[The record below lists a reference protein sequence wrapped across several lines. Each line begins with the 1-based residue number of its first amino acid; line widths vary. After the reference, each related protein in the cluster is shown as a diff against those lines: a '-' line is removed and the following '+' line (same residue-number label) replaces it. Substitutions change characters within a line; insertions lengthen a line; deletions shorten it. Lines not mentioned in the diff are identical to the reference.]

1 MMKTTNK
8 FTLSA
13 LALLVSLGLMTATE
27 VEAKRLS
34 GGGMKRSVPA
44 QPAPTQP
51 GKPAAP
57 QQNNAPAQQQNAAP
71 QQQPGQQAA
80 APVAGGAAA
89 AAAAPKRSWL
99 GPVAGLAAGLGLAA
113 LASHFGFGEA
123 LANIMTMVL
132 LGLVL
137 MLVIGFVMRRF
148 AAKKAASQ
156 GLQFAG
162 AGAPFP
168 GQNPPPVQQP
178 AWQPQAT
185 GSAAPAAP
193 LSAAAPVAPSTPAV
207 PAGFDAAGFEQIA
220 KQVFIRM
227 QAANDAGDQNDL
239 RRFTTPQM
247 YASIQ
252 SELLA
257 RKGATQRT
265 DVLQLD
271 AQVLES
277 VEEHGEQIVSV
288 RFWGLIREQ
297 SESAA
302 ENFDEVWHLVRPL
315 DGSREWAIAGIQ
327 AMA

>member
-1 MMKTTNK
+1 VKN
-8 FTLSA
+8 L
-13 LALLVSLGLMTATE
+13 SLGLLAAT
-27 VEAKRLS
+27 VSLSLIAGDVQAKRLS
-34 GGGMKRSVPA
+34 GGGMKRDVPA
-44 QPAPTQP
+44 QSAPAQP
-51 GKPAAP
+51 GKPATPAP
-57 QQNNAPAQQQNAAP
+57 SNAPAQNSAAP
-71 QQQPGQQAA
+71 QQAA
-80 APVAGGAAA
+80 APGATAAAAGTA
-89 AAAAPKRSWL
+89 AAAAPKRSWM

-148 AAKKAASQ
+148 AAKKMAAQ
-156 GLQFAG
+156 GGMQFAG

-178 AWQPQAT
+178 QSAWQPQSS
-185 GSAAPAAP
+185 G
-193 LSAAAPVAPSTPAV
+193 AAPVAAATAPAV

-247 YASIQ
+247 YAAIQ
-252 SELLA
+252 QELLE
-257 RKGATQRT
+257 RKGAVQRT

-297 SESAA
+297 SEAA
-302 ENFDEVWHLVRPL
+302 AQNFDEVWHLVRPL

-327 AMA
+327 ATA